1 MPGIATVLYNDILR
15 PRKRMILYVFLIVV
29 FSLATYFAI
38 QTLVKPRMAFY
49 ENFGSDISND
59 NSREQQATIMAF
71 FAGWCPHC
79 KSAQPEWQSFS
90 SDISSKPYG
99 SYLLK
104 SKEVDCTD
112 GTDPLIQKYS
122 INGYPSVIIL
132 KDGQT
137 VRFEGKVTKENLEQF
152 VTGTLGPKKA

>member
-15 PRKRMILYVFLIVV
+15 PRKRLILYVFLIVV

-71 FAGWCPHC
+71 SQAGAPTVNLRSRNGNR
-79 KSAQPEWQSFS
+79 SARTFRANR
-90 SDISSKPYG
+90 
-99 SYLLK
+99 
-104 SKEVDCTD
+104 TA
-112 GTDPLIQKYS
+112 
-122 INGYPSVIIL
+122 
-132 KDGQT
+132 
-137 VRFEGKVTKENLEQF
+137 VTC
-152 VTGTLGPKKA
+152 

>member
-1 MPGIATVLYNDILR
+1 
-15 PRKRMILYVFLIVV
+15 
-29 FSLATYFAI
+29 
-38 QTLVKPRMAFY
+38 
-49 ENFGSDISND
+49 
-59 NSREQQATIMAF
+59 
-71 FAGWCPHC
+71 
-79 KSAQPEWQSFS
+79 
-90 SDISSKPYG
+90 
-99 SYLLK
+99 LLN